1 MGNVIGYV
9 EDKKSSEFYPTPE
22 ELVDRM
28 LKDVDFNHISTILEP
43 SAGKGDILQGIAR
56 KLNSSNYSNR
66 EIEVDAI
73 ELDANLRAI
82 LKYNFSEEHESRLK
96 DEMDAIAEGKRIS
109 WDYASDSAL
118 PRKIYTYYNR
128 DKNEYIPFS
137 EEKQKQLTAAER
149 RIDSHFKYDECVHVI
164 HDDFFTF
171 EPFQNYDLIV
181 MNPPFSNGDKH
192 LLKALSLQRNR
203 TCQLGG
209 QIICLLNAETIRN
222 PFTAS
227 RKELVRLL
235 EEYNA
240 DIEYVKN
247 AFSHSE
253 RQTDV
258 EIAIINVTVPPMA
271 ETEPSIYDRLKKA
284 EQYEE
289 PSFEECTELEV
300 TDFIKAI
307 VNRYRMECKAGVE
320 LIHTYQRMLPHIST
334 TFDGSLP
341 IIELKDHEGHYM
353 GVNSYLKAVRRKY
366 WQELLSNPKFVGK
379 LTSTLQNKYH
389 QKLGTF
395 IHYDFSEF
403 NIYELIKEMNVQ
415 IKTGIEDEI
424 DKMYERLT
432 IKHSDNEDNVYLY
445 SGWKTNKAW
454 KIDKKSIIPCYGVFD
469 SWFDTPRTYEA
480 YSTLADIERILNFFD
495 GNMTADVDLERQLK
509 ICFSQQPT
517 KNMRWKASCK
527 FFEVTFYKKGTV
539 HIVYTCPELID
550 RFNIYVGKRMKWLPP
565 SYGKKKYDDMSAEEK
580 AVIDSFHED
589 RSTKGKKKVSA
600 KETYEKIMQRPEY
613 YLAPPTSGAEIPLLG
628 VSYDAEDNEERS
640 A

>member
-28 LKDVDFNHISTILEP
+28 LKDVDFRDISTILEP

-56 KLNSSNYSNR
+56 RLNASNYSNR

-73 ELDANLRAI
+73 ELDPNLRAI
-82 LKYNFSEEHESRLK
+82 LKYNFSEEHENKLRNEK
-96 DEMDAIAEGKRIS
+96 DAIAEGKRIG
-109 WDYASDSAL
+109 WDYASDTATSC
-118 PRKIYTYYNR
+118 RKVYTYYDR
-128 DKNEYIPFS
+128 DQNKYFPFS
-137 EEKQKQLTAAER
+137 EEKQKQFIAADR
-149 RIDSHFKYDECVHVI
+149 KLDSHFKYDECVHVI
-164 HDDFFTF
+164 HDNFFTF
-171 EPFQNYDLIV
+171 EPFQMYDLIV

-203 TCQLGG
+203 TCQRGG

-240 DIEYVKN
+240 NIEYVEN

-253 RQTDV
+253 RETDV

-271 ETEPSIYDRLKKA
+271 ETEPSIYDRLKEA

-289 PSFEECTELEV
+289 PAFEECTELEV
-300 TDFIKAI
+300 TDFIQAI

-320 LIHTYQRMLPHIST
+320 LINTYQRMLPHLSS
-334 TFDGSLP
+334 TFDGSSP
-341 IIELKDHEGHYM
+341 IIELKDREGHYM
-353 GVNSYLKAVRRKY
+353 GVNNYLKAVRRKY

-379 LTSTLQNKYH
+379 LTSTLQNAYR
-389 QKLGTF
+389 QKLNTF

-403 NIYELIKEMNVQ
+403 NIYELIKEMNAQ
-415 IKTGIEDEI
+415 IKSGIEDEI

-432 IKHSDNEDNVYLY
+432 IQHADNEENVYLY

-454 KIDKKSIIPCYGVFD
+454 KIDKKSILPCYGVFD
-469 SWFDTPRTYEA
+469 YWYDTPRTYEA
-480 YSTLADIERILNFFD
+480 YSTLSDIERILNFFD
-495 GNMTADVDLERQLK
+495 GNMTADVDLEGQLK
-509 ICFSQQPT
+509 GYFAQNIT
-517 KNMRWKASCK
+517 KKIRCK

-613 YLAPPTSGAEIPLLG
+613 YLAPPTKGAEIPLLG
-628 VSYDAEDNEERS
+628 VSYNEDDTQNNEERS